1 MVDYVSI
8 NGAQLAYRLIGPQE
22 APLMITLHGG
32 RGFGDHQSDF
42 KAYSPLSNKYRVLSF
57 DYRGHGQSSRTE
69 PYTFRQLVDDIEAL
83 RLFFAGDK
91 QCIICGGSFGG
102 YLAQQYAI
110 TYPDKVSHLIL
121 RGTAPSYHHEEMAI
135 RTLEQ
140 RASRAPSFS
149 INFLRE
155 KVFGRFESD
164 IEFQLVMFAAAPL
177 YSEKFDAEAALKNN
191 LSTVFYAKAHNDL
204 YSETEKYFDYREQ
217 LHLITADTLVIVGE
231 RDWICPPDQSKDI
244 AARIPNAH
252 LDIVPDAN
260 HSVHLEKND
269 EVIRLIRWYL
279 G

>member
-1 MVDYVSI
+1 MVDYVPI
-8 NGAQLAYRLIGPQE
+8 NGAQLAYRLIGPQD
-22 APLMITLHGG
+22 APLIITLHGG
-32 RGFGDHQSDF
+32 RGF
-42 KAYSPLSNKYRVLSF
+42 AYSPLSTKYRVLSF

-69 PYTFRQLVDDIEAL
+69 PYTFHQLVEDIEAL
-83 RLFFAGDK
+83 RFFFADDK
-91 QCIICGGSFGG
+91 PCIICGGSFGG

-140 RASRAPSFS
+140 RVSRAPSFS

-164 IEFQLVMFAAAPL
+164 LEFQLVMFAAAPL
-177 YSEKFDAEAALKNN
+177 YSEHFDAEAALKNN
-191 LSTVFYAKAHNDL
+191 LSTVFYAKSHKDDL
-204 YSETEKYFDYREQ
+204 YSETEKYFDYREK
-217 LHLITADTLVIVGE
+217 LHLITADTLIIVGE

-252 LDIVPDAN
+252 LDIIPNAN